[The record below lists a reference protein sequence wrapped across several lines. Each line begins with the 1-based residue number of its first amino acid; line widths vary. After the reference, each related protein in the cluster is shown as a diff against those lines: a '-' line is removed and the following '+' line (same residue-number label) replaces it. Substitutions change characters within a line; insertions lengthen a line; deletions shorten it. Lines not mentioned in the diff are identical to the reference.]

1 MILLI
6 TDEGSETSAQKGG
19 REFMESEF
27 TWMATEP
34 KTEEPGKVAPA
45 TNTDT
50 DKVDVKSARVGSEG

>member
-1 MILLI
+1 
-6 TDEGSETSAQKGG
+6 
-19 REFMESEF
+19 MESEF